1 MIRKLFMK
9 REFNRKKLWLYF
21 ILNIVALALLILNSF
36 IKVPPGFWGT
46 SLIIFFLLLLGLC
59 LFLLAEFVI
68 LIPKTKESLPSI
80 FIGSALVIFLMI
92 ITYADIYLQIYH
104 LKGGQTFSGTYL
116 TGEDFLYYSIT
127 TFTTTGYGD
136 VSSSHIVSNAVASL
150 EMITGFMSNTL
161 LMGILTARLLNKGI
175 TVKGDDRSKE

>member
-1 MIRKLFMK
+1 
-9 REFNRKKLWLYF
+9 
-21 ILNIVALALLILNSF
+21 
-36 IKVPPGFWGT
+36 
-46 SLIIFFLLLLGLC
+46 
-59 LFLLAEFVI
+59 
-68 LIPKTKESLPSI
+68 
-80 FIGSALVIFLMI
+80 MI

>member
-9 REFNRKKLWLYF
+9 QEFNRKKLWLYF
-21 ILNIVALALLILNSF
+21 ILDIVALALLILNSF
-36 IKVPPGFWGT
+36 IKVPSGFWGT
-46 SLIIFFLLLLGLC
+46 SLLIFFLLLLGLC

-68 LIPKTKESLPSI
+68 LIPKTNESLPSI
-80 FIGSALVIFLMI
+80 FTGSALVISLMI

-150 EMITGFMSNTL
+150 EMMTGFMSNTL
-161 LMGILTARLLNKGI
+161 LMGILTAKLVNKGI
-175 TVKGDDRSKE
+175 KVKGDDRSKE